1 MNNRRPHF
9 LLLCSFALISS
20 AALPLFA
27 GDDEESSEIMELV
40 SETDNCSA
48 KLARNKNATEKEKKE
63 DKKRKRIGIGETITV
78 TLISKKPALLEPKD
92 QIRWKVTQG
101 EVLLEDGLKSE
112 NENPDA
118 VAFKINP
125 AINKEQIQQAG
136 KIVIEVETD
145 QGIALPKPI
154 EFEVVFPEQLTAEH
168 EKMGGLADGT
178 PALDMGFPRD
188 GDARHGASAQLLVSV
203 HPLDVCFEGVYVI
216 EKDKGYQGP
225 AGSLAAPHNANS
237 FWRIQRDNCF
247 NAHDNIGIQPDPND
261 PDKKWDAVQGVD
273 AQGQPIY
280 KHAYPNEFTWN
291 CLFRTYKFMGKL
303 EGISDIATVYQR
315 FHIESKGNGLFHARI
330 HKFLIDPKKKDECS
344 VERTSGGTHVFKP

>member
-1 MNNRRPHF
+1 MNPRPF
-9 LLLCSFALISS
+9 FILLSSFTLISY

-48 KLARNKNATEKEKKE
+48 KLARNKTATEEEKKE
-63 DKKRKRIGIGETITV
+63 DKKRKRIGIGETVTV
-78 TLISKKPALLEPKD
+78 TLTSKKPTLLEPKD

-101 EVLLEDGLKSE
+101 KGLLEDGLKSE

-118 VAFKINP
+118 VTFKINP

-145 QGIALPKPI
+145 QGIALPKPM
-154 EFEVVFPEQLTAEH
+154 EFDVVFPELLTAEH
-168 EKMGGLADGT
+168 EKMAGLAEGT

-188 GDARHGASAQLLVSV
+188 GDAKHGASAQLLVSV

-225 AGSLAAPHNANS
+225 VGSLGEPHKADS
-237 FWRIQRDNCF
+237 FWRIQRDNRF
-247 NAHDNIGIQPDPND
+247 DAHDNIGIQPTPE
-261 PDKKWDAVQGVD
+261 KKWDAVQGID

-330 HKFLIDPKKKDECS
+330 RKFLVDPKKKDECS

>member
-20 AALPLFA
+20 AALSLFA

-63 DKKRKRIGIGETITV
+63 DKKRKRIGIGETVTIT
-78 TLISKKPALLEPKD
+78 LNSKKPALLEPKSK
-92 QIRWKVTQG
+92 ILWKVKQG
-101 EVLLEDGLKSE
+101 EDLLEDGLKSE
-112 NENPDA
+112 KVPESAKFRVNPHA
-118 VAFKINP
+118 S
-125 AINKEQIQQAG
+125 KEQIQQAG

-188 GDARHGASAQLLVSV
+188 GDAEPGASAQLLVTV

-216 EKDKGYQGP
+216 EKDKGYHGP
-225 AGSLAAPHNANS
+225 VGSLARPHKADS
-237 FWRIQRDNCF
+237 FWRIQRDNRF
-247 NAHDNIGIQPDPND
+247 DAHDNIGIRPDPNN

-273 AQGQPIY
+273 AQGQPVY
-280 KHAYPNEFTWN
+280 KHPYPNEFTWN

-303 EGISDIATVYQR
+303 DGVSDIATVYQR
-315 FHIESKGNGLFHARI
+315 FHIESKGNGLFYARI
-330 HKFLIDPKKKDECS
+330 CKFLVDPEKKDECS
-344 VERTSGGTHVFKP
+344 VERTSGGTHAFKP